1 MLAFVCCTIEE
12 SDMIVDLPIQSR
24 ASHRSDGRMVS
35 HSFQWKG
42 RALSESIIC
51 SC

>member
-1 MLAFVCCTIEE
+1 MLAFVCSTIEAP
-12 SDMIVDLPIQSR
+12 DIIVDLPIQSR
-24 ASHRSDGRMVS
+24 ASPRSAGSMVS

-42 RALSESIIC
+42 RALSESIVC